1 MTNELEKDLEIA
13 KQKLTEIEKKLYEV
27 QKGDNQHKDILNKLE
42 LDFIEQKINVI
53 ENLINKIDPEDV
65 IRSKKGSKLK
75 DR

>member
-13 KQKLTEIEKKLYEV
+13 KQKLNEIEKKLYEI
-27 QKGDNQHKDILNKLE
+27 KEGDDRHKDILNKLE